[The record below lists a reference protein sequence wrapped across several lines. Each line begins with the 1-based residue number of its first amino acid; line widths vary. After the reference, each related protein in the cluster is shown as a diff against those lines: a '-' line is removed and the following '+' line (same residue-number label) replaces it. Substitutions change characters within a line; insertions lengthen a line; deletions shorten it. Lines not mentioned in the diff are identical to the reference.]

1 MRCLFICIF
10 KVKIKIH
17 KFDTDSVLLISA
29 FFASAFIPRT
39 FRMSQRQ
46 SASRPQKSSKTQRT
60 QKVYDLSNAEC
71 CSRVGP
77 GFQADIPDLKDVDH
91 SSENSDTTIHEVKM
105 WSDSERPSESEMNDY
120 LKIAETYKYNHEAAM
135 VLLHWHNYSIPNA
148 IDDLP
153 NYVPA
158 SNKWTKCEVKKFL
171 KCIDSKPRKDF
182 LVAKK
187 TMPGRPMGEISQMYY
202 SIAAP
207 FKAPPRTRDHS
218 DLLQR
223 CLTRAVRNNLITS
236 RWPNTDLAASARA
249 GSTPT
254 GCRRP
259 GESSDA
265 LEREIELHLV
275 DLVGISAARRLL
287 GRRMLST
294 SYPLLPSCHAP
305 LTSSLSN
312 GTGISSIS
320 SRSNSPSRLPGNV
333 AQDHSSLTLPPLTT
347 STRYQISSSGA
358 SSQLGSEST
367 GPSRSIKYG
376 LPPGVHYDHAEFVAF
391 MATPEARLA
400 EERASQLASADRLDM
415 ELLQQVQ
422 VVEDRACSV
431 LNKIGMLKP
440 ACGFPEVSFCTV
452 TLKRDY
458 MFDLELCL
466 SRKSVHL
473 QTAASN
479 FDQISYRWTKAEL
492 ALVLT
497 AMSKY
502 GNDFSQ
508 IACTIGSK
516 TESFIRDF
524 YNQFRH
530 RFPLDEIM
538 RLAKKDTD
546 SVPDVDINM
555 ETTKQELDEPTAL
568 DLHAELNPGEFHVVT
583 ASTKTEEQPCTS
595 SLTCD
600 EVPSEAITSSDS
612 RTSSTSTNVN
622 EKITK
627 QEEKPKTDDPNM
639 EQSSMSVRP
648 VERRKRGRPPCRRG
662 LSRTS
667 LPMTVVDKPVVIV
680 RGRGRRGRR
689 SRV

>member
-1 MRCLFICIF
+1 M
-10 KVKIKIH
+10 
-17 KFDTDSVLLISA
+17 
-29 FFASAFIPRT
+29 
-39 FRMSQRQ
+39 
-46 SASRPQKSSKTQRT
+46 
-60 QKVYDLSNAEC
+60 
-71 CSRVGP
+71 
-77 GFQADIPDLKDVDH
+77 DH
-91 SSENSDTTIHEVKM
+91 SYENSDNTIREVKM
-105 WSDSERPSESEMNDY
+105 WSDSDRPSESEVNDY
-120 LKIAETYKYNHEAAM
+120 LKVAETYKYNHEAAM
-135 VLLHWHNYSIPNA
+135 VLLHWHNYSISNA

-153 NYVPA
+153 NYVPT

-182 LVAKK
+182 MVAKK

-223 CLTRAVRNNLITS
+223 CLTRALRNNLITS
-236 RWPNTDLAASARA
+236 RWPNADLAASTRTV
-249 GSTPT
+249 STST

-265 LEREIELHLV
+265 LEREVELHLV

-305 LTSSLSN
+305 LTSSLPN
-312 GTGISSIS
+312 GTGISSVS
-320 SRSNSPSRLPGNV
+320 SRSNSPSRLPGNM
-333 AQDHSSLTLPPLTT
+333 AQNNSTFPLLPLTT

-367 GPSRSIKYG
+367 GPSRPIKYG

-440 ACGFPEVSFCTV
+440 ACGFPEVS
-452 TLKRDY
+452 
-458 MFDLELCL
+458 
-466 SRKSVHL
+466 
-473 QTAASN
+473 
-479 FDQISYRWTKAEL
+479 YRWTKAEL

-538 RLAKKDTD
+538 RLAKKD
-546 SVPDVDINM
+546 PDAVADADVSM

-568 DLHAELNPGEFHVVT
+568 DPGKFHVVI
-583 ASTKTEEQPCTS
+583 ASTKPEEQSCDS
-595 SLTCD
+595 SLTCE
-600 EVPSEAITSSDS
+600 EVHAEAITSPDS
-612 RTSSTSTNVN
+612 RTSPASTDVN
-622 EKITK
+622 EKINK
-627 QEEKPKTDDPNM
+627 QDEAPKTDSPSM
-639 EQSSMSVRP
+639 EQPSMSVRP

-667 LPMTVVDKPVVIV
+667 LPITVVDKPVVIV

-689 SRV
+689 PRV

>member
-1 MRCLFICIF
+1 
-10 KVKIKIH
+10 
-17 KFDTDSVLLISA
+17 
-29 FFASAFIPRT
+29 
-39 FRMSQRQ
+39 MSQRQ

-60 QKVYDLSNAEC
+60 QKEC

-77 GFQADIPDLKDVDH
+77 GFQADIPDLKDANH
-91 SSENSDTTIHEVKM
+91 SYENLDNTIHEVKM

-120 LKIAETYKYNHEAAM
+120 LKVAETYKYNHEAAM
-135 VLLHWHNYSIPNA
+135 VLLHWHNYSISNA

-153 NYVPA
+153 NYVPT

-182 LVAKK
+182 MVAKK

-236 RWPNTDLAASARA
+236 RWPNTDLTASARA
-249 GSTPT
+249 VSNST

-305 LTSSLSN
+305 LTSSLPN
-312 GTGISSIS
+312 RTGISSVS

-333 AQDHSSLTLPPLTT
+333 AQDHSSLTLPPLNT

-400 EERASQLASADRLDM
+400 EERASQLASAERLDM

-440 ACGFPEVSFCTV
+440 ACGFPE
-452 TLKRDY
+452 
-458 MFDLELCL
+458 
-466 SRKSVHL
+466 
-473 QTAASN
+473 
-479 FDQISYRWTKAEL
+479 ISYRWTKAEL

-546 SVPDVDINM
+546 SLPDADVNM
-555 ETTKQELDEPTAL
+555 ETTKQEFEEPTAL
-568 DLHAELNPGEFHVVT
+568 DHHAGLNPSKFHAII
-583 ASTKTEEQPCTS
+583 ASSKTEEQSCTS
-595 SLTCD
+595 SLTLD
-600 EVPSEAITSSDS
+600 EVPAESITSPDS
-612 RTSSTSTNVN
+612 RTPPTTTNGS
-622 EKITK
+622 EKINK
-627 QEEKPKTDDPNM
+627 QEEKPTTDNSNM
-639 EQSSMSVRP
+639 EQSSMSVPP

-667 LPMTVVDKPVVIV
+667 LPMTAVDKPVVIV

-689 SRV
+689 PRV